1 MFIRL
6 PFYWFKVIKR
16 LICGFAWLIAMQ
28 GMVSAEGSKELNANG
43 GNRAYLFSGNT
54 ANPSFPFPTMGT
66 MKVYAKAGESIY
78 FGSSA
83 QGISAGTMVIR
94 SPDGKTYTSGSS
106 ATVGLIANRAQE
118 IAGPL
123 PNAGGYTPF
132 IQPVLAGQS
141 GVWEV
146 DFIPT
151 SNNAINVNPIA
162 SNAAW
167 VQPDGQYIC
176 AFDVTVRDAA
186 NANFLT
192 GRAYT
197 NAFMG
202 LLGAYDIGFNAIVKV
217 LTKDGYLYNLNNN
230 GQAGDGFS
238 FFADNKGFKTASG
251 LPSYKSVDNVT
262 NFNVQDPTA
271 NDSQS
276 DITHKIFFNTPAAD
290 LPATA
295 NTPEGSTWLLTAPV
309 APTITNVTFTG
320 IEGTAGK
327 AGTSPLGA
335 YIGFTASE
343 NGFYN
348 ITIDVNK
355 NGVFTDPI
363 DRKLTGTV
371 SQGAN
376 SIYWDGL
383 DGQGNV
389 VPVNTYSL
397 NISSV
402 LNSGEVHFPFF
413 DVERNVNGII
423 VTRLNGYKAPDDTIY
438 WDDSP
443 ITIVGTPSNPIT
455 NLTGIS
461 STLNGH
467 KWGTAGAGPLE
478 FGNEKSIDTWAYV
491 PSAPI
496 LASLSFQLQQADL
509 EVVSVTATSACVGQP
524 VVITAV
530 VRNNGPSDVSGAKFA
545 LTYPTA
551 ITGISVSNTKTTGA
565 SSISA
570 STTSATE
577 YDATLT
583 MASGSVITFT
593 LGGIASTIPSG
604 GLLNTTASILRP
616 ADVTDPDATNPV
628 DHAPPTDPVGECNA
642 LPSGTG
648 CNNIKTATATIG
660 TTPNAGADQTIVK
673 NTQVSMMAT
682 GTATWAQV
690 GSTPAATNI
699 ANATSPTTTV
709 TGFSTAG
716 NYTFIYANGV
726 GCADTVVIHVLDNIT
741 VPNII
746 TPNGDGKNDTFQ
758 IVGLSSFPNSE
769 LIIFNR
775 WGAEVYRS
783 ANYLND
789 WDGKGLSEGTYY
801 YILHRKELDSSIT
814 TFKGW
819 VYLKR

>member
-1 MFIRL
+1 MFTRL
-6 PFYWFKVIKR
+6 PFYWFNIIPR
-16 LICGFAWLIAMQ
+16 LICCFTWLIAMTAIS
-28 GMVSAEGSKELNANG
+28 SAEGSKELNANG
-43 GNRAYLFSGNT
+43 GNRAYLYSGNV
-54 ANPSFPFPTMGT
+54 ANLSFPFPTFGT

-83 QGISAGTMVIR
+83 QGMGAGTMVIR

-106 ATVGLIANRAQE
+106 TTIGFIANRAQE
-118 IAGPL
+118 VAGPL
-123 PNAGGYTPF
+123 PNAGGYSPF
-132 IQPVLAGQS
+132 IQPVLAGQD

-197 NAFMG
+197 NVFMG

-238 FFADNKGFKTASG
+238 FFADNKGFKNANG
-251 LPSYKSVDNVT
+251 IPSYKSVDNVT
-262 NFNVQDPTA
+262 NFIVQDPTA
-271 NDSQS
+271 NDTQS
-276 DITHKIFFNTPAAD
+276 DITHKIFFNTPSVD
-290 LPATA
+290 LPTTA
-295 NTPEGSTWLLTAPV
+295 NTPEGTTWLLTAPV
-309 APTITNVTFTG
+309 TPTISNVAFTG
-320 IEGTAGK
+320 IEGTPGK
-327 AGTSPLGA
+327 AGTNPLGA
-335 YIGFTASE
+335 NISFTASE
-343 NGFYN
+343 NGFYT
-348 ITIDVNK
+348 IAIDVNR
-355 NGVFTDPI
+355 NGVFTDPV

-371 SQGAN
+371 SQGIN
-376 SIYWDGL
+376 TIFWDGL
-383 DGQGNV
+383 DGQGNT
-389 VPVNTYSL
+389 VPANTYNL
-397 NISSV
+397 NINAV

-423 VTRLNGYKAPDDTIY
+423 VTRLNGYKAPDDTIF

-455 NLTGIS
+455 NLTGLS
-461 STLNGH
+461 STVNGH

-491 PSAPI
+491 VGAPL
-496 LASLSFQLQQADL
+496 LASLSFQLLQADL
-509 EVVSVTATSACVGQP
+509 EVVSITATSACVGQP

-545 LTYPTA
+545 LTYPSALTGVNVTDKQTIGTSTISSP
-551 ITGISVSNTKTTGA
+551 ITGS
-565 SSISA
+565 
-570 STTSATE
+570 TE
-577 YDATLT
+577 YDATLN
-583 MASGSVITFT
+583 MANGAVMTITLNAT
-593 LGGIASTIPSG
+593 ASTTPTG
-604 GLLNTTASILRP
+604 GMLNTTASILRP
-616 ADVTDPDATNPV
+616 ADVTDPDATNPT
-628 DHAPPTDPVGECNA
+628 DHAPPTDPPDECNA

-648 CNNIKTATATIG
+648 CNNIKSAVATIG
-660 TTPNAGADQTIVK
+660 TTPYAGADQTIVK
-673 NTQVSMMAT
+673 NTQAIMAAT

-690 GSTPAATNI
+690 GTTPAVTLI
-699 ANATSPTTTV
+699 ANTTSPATTI
-709 TGFSTAG
+709 TGFSTPG
-716 NYTFIYANGV
+716 NYSFTYANGA
-726 GCADTVVIHVLDNIT
+726 GCADTVVIHVLDNIN